1 MKKVLQ
7 ISIVVILLALV
18 GMIFFK
24 MVSGK
29 SAKSDNRPIKVTK
42 SVADKV
48 VGESSE
54 KLSRRHPV
62 EKRKARAKWVKSDT
76 PIKFPILMYHHIADV
91 VDGNTLF
98 VPADEFKMEMTALK
112 NAGIIP

>member
-29 SAKSDNRPIKVTK
+29 SARLENRPIKVTK
-42 SVADKV
+42 SVTEKV
-48 VGESSE
+48 VDESSE
-54 KLSRRHPV
+54 KVQPSTSSKDET
-62 EKRKARAKWVKSDT
+62 EKPEPK
-76 PIKFPILMYHHIADV
+76 
-91 VDGNTLF
+91 
-98 VPADEFKMEMTALK
+98 
-112 NAGIIP
+112 